1 MISSVAVKVIIRKTW
16 SRTSIVINSFF
27 RVSDS
32 LDKWCWLAIN
42 MSGNSHMVSISRGA
56 DRESEKNIRE
66 VFRLLSLNWFS
77 RGRLRRLIIRLY
89 IVGLIQIMLC
99 FDSHTSGISIVVGI
113 IIFSIVGG

>member
-1 MISSVAVKVIIRKTW
+1 M
-16 SRTSIVINSFF
+16 INSFF

-32 LDKWCWLAIN
+32 LDRWCWLAIS
-42 MSGNSHMVSISRGA
+42 MSGSNHMVNISRGA

-89 IVGLIQIMLC
+89 TVGLIQIMLR
-99 FDSHTSGISIVVGI
+99 FDSHARGISIVVGI
-113 IIFSIVGG
+113 MIFSIAGG